1 MIAKRFSFFAV
12 VVCVTASLLAQ
23 TETELTAQAKKNG
36 RAIAEQAVDMTDR
49 LVNPSFEFGT
59 TGWTLDKQ
67 VSGWKGADTIH
78 FEGESLCDQSETDVV
93 KNAIASSKSIHK
105 DSLIYNYIS
114 GGAVG
119 VITPSE
125 EKYKPVLN
133 FYIDNIL
140 SGYHKISI
148 VLLPPHLINPA
159 DTFFIKPNKFDAKL
173 YFADGTNSGRL
184 AIRGLEDR
192 EAHPS
197 IQIIKTPKDT
207 AFVSNVN
214 KIDTIVL
221 AECIEIPSTCDAHG
235 YSYGV
240 QLELTTKITFGAY
253 NAAAGRFE
261 NRGNKNQGRW
271 KYDNSY
277 RVDQVIFEPIGR
289 PATDGSSFANI
300 VYEQITSL
308 DLYQTIHG
316 LPAGIYSVEGCLRNT
331 DGTHSLSDQHIYAQ
345 VGDVTYAS
353 EPLTTVS
360 GIYNSDWTRLTVTNI
375 EVGESDALQLG
386 ACSTGDGYSTKG
398 WFQADDFRLYYWGKK
413 QNPDD
418 GIEQLTTDKSQ
429 LIIYDLMGR
438 RMEKIGNGIYIVNG
452 KKVVFK

>member
-1 MIAKRFSFFAV
+1 MIAKRFSFLAIA
-12 VVCVTASLLAQ
+12 VCVAASLLAQ
-23 TETELTAQAKKNG
+23 TDTELTVQAKKNG
-36 RAIAEQAVDMTDR
+36 KAVAEQAVDMTDR

-67 VSGWKGADTIH
+67 VSGWEGADTIH
-78 FEGESLCDQSETDVV
+78 FEGESLCDQSERDVV
-93 KNAIASSKSIHK
+93 MYATASSKSIHK

-119 VITPSE
+119 VVTPKE
-125 EKYKPVLN
+125 EKSRPELK

-140 SGYHKISI
+140 SGYYKISI
-148 VLLPPHLINPA
+148 VLLPPHLVNPA
-159 DTFFIKPNKFDAKL
+159 DTFFIKPNKFNAQLYDYTDGLINIRNLGVDAEGNRVD
-173 YFADGTNSGRL
+173 FISDPT
-184 AIRGLEDR
+184 
-192 EAHPS
+192 
-197 IQIIKTPKDT
+197 
-207 AFVSNVN
+207 

-235 YSYGV
+235 NSYGV
-240 QLELTTKITFGAY
+240 QLVLQTTITFGNTPRY
-253 NAAAGRFE
+253 DNL
-261 NRGNKNQGRW
+261 GNKSQEKW

-277 RVDQVIFEPIGR
+277 RIDQIIFEPIVPR
-289 PATDGSSFANI
+289 PAADGDSYVSVI
-300 VYEQITSL
+300 HEHITSL
-308 DLYQTIHG
+308 DLYQTIYD

-345 VGDVTYAS
+345 VGGVTYAS
-353 EPLTTVS
+353 DPLTTVS

-375 EVGESDALQLG
+375 EVGEGDALRLG

-413 QNPDD
+413 QDSDD
-418 GIEQLTTDKSQ
+418 GVEQLTNDKSQ

-438 RMEKIGNGIYIVNG
+438 RAEKIGKGIYIVNG

>member
-67 VSGWKGADTIH
+67 VSGWEGADTIH

-119 VITPSE
+119 VITPLE
-125 EKYKPVLN
+125 EKDKPELN

-140 SGYHKISI
+140 SGYYKISI
-148 VLLPPHLINPA
+148 VLLPPHLVNPA
-159 DTFFIKPNKFDAKL
+159 DTFFIKPNKFNARL
-173 YFADGTNSGRL
+173 YYYADGWTSKNLGVDAEGYRADFIS
-184 AIRGLEDR
+184 D
-192 EAHPS
+192 P
-197 IQIIKTPKDT
+197 T
-207 AFVSNVN
+207 

-240 QLELTTKITFGAY
+240 QLELQTTITFGSTP
-253 NAAAGRFE
+253 RHD
-261 NRGNKNQGRW
+261 NRGDKNQGRW

-277 RVDQVIFEPIGR
+277 RIDQVIFEPIVPR
-289 PATDGSSFANI
+289 PAADGNSYVS
-300 VYEQITSL
+300 VVHEHITSL
-308 DLYQTIHG
+308 DLYQTIYD

-331 DGTHSLSDQHIYAQ
+331 EGTNCLSDQHIYAQ

-438 RMEKIGNGIYIVNG
+438 RMEKIGKGIYIVNG